1 MLLTLMWLGVGI
13 AMFTIVAA
21 AMRVQ
26 DDSVCAGYDIN
37 IKGAGGGGSLFTSKE
52 QIVKLLKEAVHGDIK
67 GERKSGFNL
76 PGIEDLLEQSSWVY
90 NAELYFDNKDILRV
104 NVTERK
110 PLARVFTADG
120 QSFYIDEAGKQ
131 IPLSDKVSLDVP
143 VFTGYPNNKIM
154 KASDS
159 SLLENMIAAASFINN
174 DSFWVEQVSQIDIHP
189 DGKDRWNMQMIPVV
203 GNHRVDLGDG
213 SEIASKFHRLYLF
226 YDQVLKRTGFDKYK
240 TVEVQY
246 NGQVVGVKGSYTKL
260 DSIQLRKNIEQ
271 LLLQSRKANDVIEVA
286 PVVTGVRRIAADT
299 SAEAKLVYGP
309 PLNEDGLDTLDLMP
323 VGEQPENNSAAVTA
337 PPVVLPAAPPVK
349 KADDNNAAVK
359 KAAPERAKEKA
370 PVHKKTEPVKKAVKH
385 APVHVTG
392 TKTEHK
398 KAGEKKAVA
407 SAKRSATKKKEE
419 KKPPAK
425 PATAL
430 KTHSAAAKEEHNKKT
445 TKKPVAKPAADKKK
459 TIKKSTN

>member
-1 MLLTLMWLGVGI
+1 MWLGVGI
-13 AMFTIVAA
+13 IMFTIVAA

-37 IKGAGGGGSLFTSKE
+37 IKGAGGGGSLFTSE
-52 QIVKLLKEAVHGDIK
+52 AQIIKLLKEAAHGDIK

-104 NVTERK
+104 NVTERR
-110 PLARVFTADG
+110 PLARVFTAGG

-174 DSFWVEQVSQIDIHP
+174 DSFWVAQVSQIDIHP
-189 DGKDRWNMQMIPVV
+189 DGKDRWDMQMIPVV

-246 NGQVVGVKGSYTKL
+246 NGQVVGVKGTYTKL

-271 LLLQSRKANDVIEVA
+271 LLQQSRKANDLIEVA
-286 PVVTGVRRIAADT
+286 PAVAGVKRIEVDT
-299 SAEAKLVYGP
+299 AAEAKLVYGQ
-309 PLNEDGLDTLDLMP
+309 PLNDDGLDTLDLMP
-323 VGEQPENNSAAVTA
+323 VGDKSQVSASEAVAA
-337 PPVVLPAAPPVK
+337 PPVVVPAGQPLKNAEEGKEVVK
-349 KADDNNAAVK
+349 KT
-359 KAAPERAKEKA
+359 APKRSEEKE
-370 PVHKKTEPVKKAVKH
+370 PVHKKTAPAKKAVKQ
-385 APVHVTG
+385 APARVTN
-392 TKTEHK
+392 TKEAHK
-398 KAGEKKAVA
+398 KPAEKKVVA
-407 SAKRSATKKKEE
+407 KSAHTTA
-419 KKPPAK
+419 KKPAVKPNATRKEHSAK
-425 PATAL
+425 PATG
-430 KTHSAAAKEEHNKKT
+430 KGTSNKKDV
-445 TKKPVAKPAADKKK
+445 KKPVAKPAADKKK
-459 TIKKSTN
+459 TTKKNTD